1 MSKEKLRHRQAG
13 IVYILAMVL
22 LTVFSSLAVAYA
34 SFSNTTLRTA
44 ENMSSVQDARMQAEG
59 GLTHLTMVLSELTLS
74 AGATGQAMMDDLAS
88 SLTSRLNG
96 TANLQGAQ
104 VAYNGETIT
113 IPSIAM
119 GSGKAFYASITR
131 VNNTIVRLAVTGS
144 DDDVSRTVS
153 MDFNLA
159 TGRSAVFD
167 YGIASKSPIRM
178 TGNARVRGANSPAE
192 ANMLSA
198 TYNSDEAFK
207 LTGNCNLEGDIYMS
221 NPDAYVS
228 LTGNVTIGGENNW
241 SGNIEDHI
249 HIGIGEV
256 EFPEVD
262 PTVFEPFATNVV
274 DSSTSTS
281 GNKTFTNIRILAN
294 SNPTFS
300 GNITLKGVIFIEEP
314 NNVHFSGNVKITGVI
329 VTQDAGENNYDS
341 NKIKFTGNTTVK
353 GVEEL
358 PDTAEFQGLRDL
370 PGAFILAPGFG
381 LQFTGNFGT
390 VSGAMA
396 ADEFKFAGNAGGVVH
411 GPIINYSDS
420 EFKLTGNSNLIIDR
434 SDVPDIPPGFASP
447 GKFEPNPNSYVE
459 Y

>member
-1 MSKEKLRHRQAG
+1 MKFGHKQQG
-13 IVYILAMVL
+13 IVYILALVL

-34 SFSNTTLRTA
+34 TFSHTSLRTA

-59 GLTHLTMVLSELTLS
+59 GLGHLSMILSELTVS
-74 AGATGQAMMDDLAS
+74 SGSSGQAMLDNLAA
-88 SLTSRLNG
+88 SLASRLNG
-96 TANLQGAQ
+96 TENLQGEQ
-104 VAYNGETIT
+104 VAYDGETII
-113 IPSIAM
+113 IPSIDM
-119 GSGKAFYASITR
+119 GGGKRFCATITR
-131 VNNTIVRLAVTGS
+131 VDDTTVRMSVTGS
-144 DDDVSRTVS
+144 DKDISRTVS
-153 MDFNLA
+153 MDFDLSA
-159 TGRSAVFD
+159 GRSVVFD
-167 YGIASKSPIRM
+167 YGIASKSPISL
-178 TGNARVRGANSPAE
+178 TGNAHVSGANSPAE

-198 TYNSDEAFK
+198 TYSTNEVFK
-207 LTGNCNLEGDIYMS
+207 LTGNCNLEGDIYAS
-221 NPDAYVS
+221 NPDGYVS
-228 LTGNVTIGGENNW
+228 VSGNVTVGGENNW

-249 HIGIGEV
+249 HLGIGEV

-274 DSSTSTS
+274 NSSTSTS

-300 GNITLKGVIFIEEP
+300 GNITLNGVIFIEVP
-314 NNVHFSGNVKITGVI
+314 NNVHFSGNVSITGVI

-341 NKIKFTGNTTVK
+341 NTIKFTGNTTVK

-358 PDTAEFQGLRDL
+358 PDTSEFHTLRSM
-370 PGAFILAPGFG
+370 PGSFVLAPGFS

-396 ADEFKFAGNAGGVVH
+396 ADEFKFAGNAGGIVH

-434 SDVPDIPPGFASP
+434 DDVPDIPPGFTSP
-447 GKFEPNPNSYVE
+447 GKFEPDPNSYVE